1 MSVNY
6 YIYTRDINMVF
17 DLMPRVEL
25 NKQKRA
31 FEIHLCQSLPEAW
44 KIKPLFE
51 CHSYSTFEELKEIL
65 LKKEYYFAIEA
76 EYGVRYS
83 PEEFISM
90 MEKENRMGKSRKD
103 GSEYDSK
110 YLIDKDGFEF
120 VDYDFC

>member
-17 DLMPRVEL
+17 DLMPRVEMDT
-25 NKQKRA
+25 QRRS
-31 FEIHLCQSLPEAW
+31 FVIHICQSLPEAW

-65 LKKEYYFAIEA
+65 LKKDYYYSIEA
-76 EYGVRYS
+76 EYGTRYS
-83 PEEFISM
+83 PKEFIEM
-90 MEKENRMGKSRKD
+90 MEKENRRGKSRKENKND
-103 GSEYDSK
+103 NV
-110 YLIDKDGFEF
+110 YLIDKNGFEF